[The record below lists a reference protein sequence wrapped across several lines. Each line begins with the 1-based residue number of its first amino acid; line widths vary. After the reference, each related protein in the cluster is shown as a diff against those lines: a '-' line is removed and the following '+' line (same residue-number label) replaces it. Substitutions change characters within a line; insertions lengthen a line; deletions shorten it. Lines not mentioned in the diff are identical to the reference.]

1 VGLKNQIDMKVSLY
15 LRNRVNAK
23 GLSPVYFKV
32 SNGRGDQ
39 AKTPTQLTVNK
50 RYWKGGQVSTK
61 HSNAD
66 LLNTELRNLR
76 NKGEEAEL
84 KWTTG
89 QFSNTREVIA
99 YLQGKQDNHSLDTF
113 LHTTLKADI
122 KQGDYDNKRWGL
134 SAFKRVL
141 NHKGDLMF
149 SDITPNYLAKYRK
162 LGQAIVR
169 RKELKPESLTSYGQ
183 YTVGILTE
191 AYRRGVITEKPNL
204 DTKYYFNF
212 GKSNTEVPSHTWQE
226 LLNAINNA
234 DTIQKW
240 QSCALWLLQ
249 FGLRGINNADVSRI
263 SDRLLVELVDIR
275 GKERLVSVENKDLMR
290 EVYLDYGRSKNSQP
304 MIIQLFPPVL
314 TLLKYLKNTAVYTYI
329 DKKTPDGK
337 RIIRGMEDR
346 TNVFDYEKTTNEKFH
361 SRLWAAR
368 QDKFKLMSDDK
379 IQFSNARNSFY
390 QVGEGLGMS
399 HNDIEKLIGHSVG
412 VSTKSYS
419 NLSKPNTIRR
429 LSKQHRDILEEFRY
443 PHLINRLVKKLYEI
457 CANEK
462 VPNWILASAIVGKN
476 TMLTIDIDEYGN
488 VKENTPKT
496 VKIDPKYLKYFTN
509 TKEIEVDSLD
519 NDNDILQ
526 RIYSR
531 LAKEVKSDLKVVHQ
545 VDTNNSSVKVS

>member
-1 VGLKNQIDMKVSLY
+1 MKVSLY

-50 RYWKGGQVSTK
+50 RYWKSGQVSTK

-66 LLNTELRNLR
+66 ILNTELRNLR

-89 QFSNTREVIA
+89 QFNNTREVIA
-99 YLQGKQDNHSLDTF
+99 FLQGRQDNHSLDAF

-122 KQGDYDNKRWGL
+122 KEGDYNNKRWAL
-134 SAFKRVL
+134 SAFKNVL

-169 RKELKPESLTSYGQ
+169 RKELKPSTLTSYGQ

-191 AYRRGVITEKPNL
+191 ARRRGVITEIPNL
-204 DTKYYFNF
+204 DTAYYFNF
-212 GKSNTEVPSHTWQE
+212 GKSHKDVPSHTWQE

-249 FGLRGINNADVSRI
+249 FGLRGITNADVSRI
-263 SDRLLVELVDIR
+263 SDKLLVELVDIR

-290 EVYLDYGRSKNSQP
+290 EVYIDYGRSKNSQP
-304 MIIQLFPPVL
+304 MIIQLFPPTL

-329 DKKTPDGK
+329 DKKLPNGK

-368 QDKFKLMSDDK
+368 QDKFKLISDDK
-379 IQFSNARNSFY
+379 IQFSNARNSVY
-390 QVGEGLGMS
+390 QVGEGLGIAHM
-399 HNDIEKLIGHSVG
+399 DLEKLVGHEYG
-412 VSTKSYS
+412 VSSKSYS
-419 NLSKPNTIRR
+419 NLSKPKTIRR

-443 PHLINRLVKKLYEI
+443 PHLINRLVKKLYEL
-457 CANEK
+457 CANDK
-462 VPNWILASAIVGKN
+462 APKWVLASAIVGKN
-476 TMLTIDIDEYGN
+476 TMLTIDIDELGSI
-488 VKENTPKT
+488 KENTPKT
-496 VKIDPKYLKYFTN
+496 VKIEPKYLKYFTN

-519 NDNDILQ
+519 NDDDRLQ
-526 RIYSR
+526 RIYSK

-545 VDTNNSSVKVS
+545 VENNNSSVKVS

>member
-1 VGLKNQIDMKVSLY
+1 MKVSLY
-15 LRNRVNAK
+15 LRNRENSK

-39 AKTPTQLTVNK
+39 SKTPTQLTVNK
-50 RYWKGGQVSTK
+50 RYWKSGQVSTK

-89 QFSNTREVIA
+89 QFSNSREVIA
-99 YLQGKQDNHSLDTF
+99 FLQGKQDNHSLDTF

-122 KQGDYDNKRWGL
+122 KEGDYDNKRWGL

-191 AYRRGVITEKPNL
+191 AYRRGIITEKPNL

-212 GKSNTEVPSHTWQE
+212 GKSIKDVPSHTWQE
-226 LLNAINNA
+226 LLHCIGNA

-240 QSCALWLLQ
+240 QSCALWLLM
-249 FGLRGINNADVSRI
+249 FGLRGVNNADISRI
-263 SDRLLVELVDIR
+263 SDSLLVELVSIR
-275 GKERLVSVENKDLMR
+275 GKEKLVSVENKDLMR
-290 EVYLDYGRSKNSQP
+290 EIYLDYGRSKNSQP

-329 DKKTPDGK
+329 DKKLPNGK

-361 SRLWAAR
+361 SQLWATR
-368 QDKFKLMSDDK
+368 QDKFKLMSPDDK

-429 LSKQHRDILEEFRY
+429 LSKQHRDILEEFNY
-443 PHLINRLVKKLYEI
+443 PQLINRLIKKLYEL

-462 VPNWILASAIVGKN
+462 APKWVLASAMVGN
-476 TMLTIDIDEYGN
+476 SRMLTIDINDDGSI
-488 VKENTPKT
+488 KENTPKP
-496 VKIDPKYLKYFTN
+496 VKIEPKYLKYFTN
-509 TKEIEVDSLD
+509 TKEIEVDSYD
-519 NDNDILQ
+519 DDKERLQ
-526 RIYSR
+526 RVYNT
-531 LAKEVKSDLKVVHQ
+531 LMKEVKSDLKIVHQ
-545 VDTNNSSVKVS
+545 VDTNKSSAKVS

>member
-1 VGLKNQIDMKVSLY
+1 MKVSLY

-23 GLSPVYFKV
+23 GLSSVYYKV

-50 RYWKGGQVSTK
+50 RYWKSGQVSTK

-89 QFSNTREVIA
+89 QFNNTREVIA
-99 YLQGKQDNHSLDTF
+99 FLQGRQDNHSIDTF

-122 KQGDYDNKRWGL
+122 KRGDYNNKRWQL
-134 SAFKRVL
+134 SGFKKIL

-149 SDITPNYLAKYRK
+149 SDITPNYLAKYRNICK
-162 LGQAIVR
+162 ALVR
-169 RKELKPESLTSYGQ
+169 KKEMKPETLTSYGR

-191 AYRRGVITEKPNL
+191 AKRRGVITEVPNL
-204 DTKYYFNF
+204 DTAYYFNF
-212 GKSNTEVPSHTWQE
+212 GKSNKEVPSHTWQE
-226 LLNAINNA
+226 MLNTISNA

-240 QSCALWLLQ
+240 QSCSLWLLL
-249 FGLRGINNADVSRI
+249 FGLRGITNADVSRI

-290 EVYLDYGRSKNSQP
+290 EVYLDYGRSKNSNP
-304 MIIQLFPPVL
+304 MIIQLFPPIL
-314 TLLKYLKNTAVYTYI
+314 TLLKYLKNSAVYTYI

-346 TNVFDYEKTTNEKFH
+346 TNVFDYEKTENEEFH

-379 IQFSNARNSFY
+379 IQMSNARNSFY
-390 QVGEGLGMS
+390 QTAEELGMA
-399 HNDIEKLIGHSVG
+399 HMDIEKLIGHSYG
-412 VSTKSYS
+412 VSTHSYS
-419 NLSKPNTIRR
+419 NLSKPKTIRR

-476 TMLTIDIDEYGN
+476 TMLTIDIDELGSI
-488 VKENTPKT
+488 KENTPKT
-496 VKIDPKYLKYFTN
+496 VKIEPKYLKYFTN

-519 NDNDILQ
+519 SDEDRLQ
-526 RIYSR
+526 RVYSR
-531 LAKEVKSDLKVVHQ
+531 LVKEVKSDLKVVHQ
-545 VDTNNSSVKVS
+545 VDTNISSVKVS